1 MYAKAFKKSKYRWHY
16 IFLIYDFEPVGAS
29 LSLLP
34 KNGNR
39 DRKRYKNRKCEK
51 IYRKNRHLAMPI
63 FVICLYKNTQ
73 KSYQS
78 QSLNY

>member
-1 MYAKAFKKSKYRWHY
+1 MLKHLIKVNKCGNL
-16 IFLIYDFEPVGAS
+16 FLTNDFELVGAS

-51 IYRKNRHLAMPI
+51 IYRENGHLAMLI

-73 KSYQS
+73 KSYKS
-78 QSLNY
+78 QTFNY

>member
-1 MYAKAFKKSKYRWHY
+1 M
-16 IFLIYDFEPVGAS
+16 IEPVGAS

-51 IYRKNRHLAMPI
+51 IYRENGHLAMPI
-63 FVICLYKNTQ
+63 FVILCIKPEK
-73 KSYQS
+73 KSYKS
-78 QSLNY
+78 QNIQPLAKNLLPC